1 MAALPVDPAAVL
13 TIAADAAAQAIL
25 PRYKQLAA
33 GDIRQKS
40 GPNDLVTEADIE
52 CQRIV
57 TERLGKL
64 FPEAAVVGEEGGGLE
79 AEATAAI
86 AAAEWCWVI
95 DPLDGTHN
103 FVHGRTGF
111 FVMIALVHRGVTR
124 AAWIHDPLGQITH
137 HAVAGEG
144 AWQGNRRLS
153 VGRPGTLKQMTG
165 VLYIGQKRA
174 PALHDRLKSLKDSFG
189 PLSFQRAA
197 GAEYMG
203 LAAGRIH
210 YAVFTRL
217 LPWDHAPGALIFREA
232 GGHMAYWDGEPYRP
246 DEARTEPMLLAPDTA
261 TWTTLR
267 DLFGAPT
274 DGPLT
279 SR

>member
-1 MAALPVDPAAVL
+1 MPAIPVDPAAVL
-13 TIAADAAAQAIL
+13 TIAADAAATAIL

-33 GDIRQKS
+33 ADIRQKS
-40 GPNDLVTEADIE
+40 GPNDLVTEADLE
-52 CQRIV
+52 CQRILV
-57 TERLGKL
+57 ERLGKL

-86 AAAEWCWVI
+86 AAADWCWVI

-103 FVHGRTGF
+103 FVHGRKGF
-111 FVMIALVHRGVTR
+111 FVMIALVHRGETR
-124 AAWIHDPLGQITH
+124 GAWIHDPLAGISH

-144 AWQGNRRLS
+144 AWRGGERLR

-174 PALHDRLKSLKDSFG
+174 PALHDRLKSLKDAFG

-203 LAAGRIH
+203 LAVGRIH
-210 YAVFTRL
+210 YAIFTRL

-246 DEARTEPMLLAPDTA
+246 DAARSVPMLLAPDTE
-261 TWTTLR
+261 TWRGLR
-267 DLFGAPT
+267 DLFSEPSA
-274 DGPLT
+274 
-279 SR
+279 